1 MDEDRV
7 YVAMCRR
14 SNKLCRPL
22 GTADGAGLLGAQPL
36 VDALQMEAVVARPPF
51 QGTVVAGI
59 LHSGRYSLEGVLA
72 DPADVVFLLAITTSG
87 ASEFVGPGGRTAD
100 VPAPPGNAVK
110 SLDVYLQL
118 GRGFL
123 LALPGRGRPRPP
135 ALPRT
140 LGGAGLR
147 WVGGG
152 SRRLLCAAAVF
163 GIHHLDVV
171 VQGSH
176 RLAFPIGS
184 RHICYLL
191 LQNGT
196 WWIPTRLLFN
206 GRPSIGTFPRSD

>member
-22 GTADGAGLLGAQPL
+22 GTADGAGLLRAQPL
-36 VDALQMEAVVARPPF
+36 VDALQVEAVVARSAL

-59 LHSGRYSLEGVLA
+59 LHSGRHSLEGVLA
-72 DPADVVFLLAITTSG
+72 DPADVVLLLVVVAAPA
-87 ASEFVGPGGRTAD
+87 ASEFVGPGGSTAD

-110 SLDVYLQL
+110 SLDVHLQL

-171 VQGSH
+171 VQGTH
-176 RLAFPIGS
+176 RLAFPI
-184 RHICYLL
+184 
-191 LQNGT
+191 
-196 WWIPTRLLFN
+196 
-206 GRPSIGTFPRSD
+206 